1 MSSMAMETS
10 SGEVGYGGR
19 PSLFDSGVNDLLISP
34 DGRCVVVKT
43 DTVEVPQNWSQ
54 YEDLNMQTVSR
65 MKLRKGFGRRI
76 LRYEL
81 VDTRTGKSEVLL
93 DSPAT

>member
-1 MSSMAMETS
+1 MLRSI
-10 SGEVGYGGR
+10 
-19 PSLFDSGVNDLLISP
+19 PSQ
-34 DGRCVVVKT
+34 T
-43 DTVEVPQNWSQ
+43 ESQ
-54 YEDLNMQTVSR
+54 CSRWEHQDLNMQTVSR

>member
-1 MSSMAMETS
+1 VRVRWGLLVIPFLGHSDATEHSEPNRIPVFTLGAS
-10 SGEVGYGGR
+10 R
-19 PSLFDSGVNDLLISP
+19 PEYADSFP
-34 DGRCVVVKT
+34 HEAT
-43 DTVEVPQNWSQ
+43 Q
-54 YEDLNMQTVSR
+54 
-65 MKLRKGFGRRI
+65 GFGRRI